1 MTDEERQKLCDKL
14 RVYGKSSFHG
24 GRACKEAADE
34 IERLAARVNALEHI
48 INLDMYEVTKTALVQ
63 AQDEIERLAKEIEK
77 WKAVAKQADQNE
89 IIWEE

>member
-1 MTDEERQKLCDKL
+1 MKL
-14 RVYGKSSFHG
+14 
-24 GRACKEAADE
+24 
-34 IERLAARVNALEHI
+34 
-48 INLDMYEVTKTALVQ
+48 TKTALVQ

>member
-48 INLDMYEVTKTALVQ
+48 INLDMYE
-63 AQDEIERLAKEIEK
+63 
-77 WKAVAKQADQNE
+77 ADKNRTGTGARRNRAAGE
-89 IIWEE
+89 GN